1 MEDVIEGRCFRHGFE
16 VAEARCRQC
25 GLEFCNECLVYSFG
39 PGKPPFCVPC
49 ALAAAGVRS
58 NAGQS
63 TQVPRREL
71 RRIEKERKKAEK
83 AARRQGGA
91 PAPAPPGSEP
101 APVAVE
107 AAAVAVETVTV
118 EAVAE
123 PTVTLDDDN
132 PFAWADAQDDGR
144 VPF

>member
-1 MEDVIEGRCFRHGFE
+1 MEDIIEGRCFRHGFE
-16 VAEARCRQC
+16 VAESRCRQC
-25 GLEFCNECLVYSFG
+25 GLEFCTECLVYSFG

-58 NAGQS
+58 NAGQT

-71 RRIEKERKKAEK
+71 RRLEKERKKAEK
-83 AARRQGGA
+83 LARKQGA
-91 PAPAPPGSEP
+91 PAAPAGVDVAPG
-101 APVAVE
+101 VT
-107 AAAVAVETVTV
+107 VETVTV
-118 EAVAE
+118 EAAPE
-123 PTVTLDDDN
+123 PTISDEDN

>member
-1 MEDVIEGRCFRHGFE
+1 VDEVIEGRCFKHGFE
-16 VAEARCRQC
+16 IAEARCRQC

-49 ALAAAGVRS
+49 ALGAAGVRA
-58 NAGQS
+58 NAGQT

-71 RRIEKERKKAEK
+71 RRLEKERKKAEK
-83 AARRQGGA
+83 LARKQGA
-91 PAPAPPGSEP
+91 PVGAVDPGPA
-101 APVAVE
+101 
-107 AAAVAVETVTV
+107 AAAVAVEAVAVENVAV
-118 EAVAE
+118 EADAE
-123 PTVTLDDDN
+123 PAVMDEDN